1 MNRIVSVLC
10 WAVWAA
16 PTLASEP
23 QGASETLVSR
33 YTSIALAPTLA
44 DADPLESIVT
54 LHFPRAQVNTVG
66 EAVHHLLV
74 RTGYRLGQIDTAIQE
89 VFALPL
95 PQVHRK
101 LGPCS
106 VRTALRILMGES
118 YVLVTDPARRVVGYA
133 LTTRTKKL
141 TALPREPAAA
151 TTKAAPTERRH
162 EALPAIAVPPIASW
176 STTTTSSA
184 DDIEVIVVPLKD

>member
-10 WAVWAA
+10 WVVWTA

-23 QGASETLVSR
+23 QGTSETLVSR
-33 YTSIALAPTLA
+33 YTSVALAPTLA
-44 DADPLESIVT
+44 DADPLESIIT

-66 EAVHHLLV
+66 DAVNHLLV
-74 RTGYRLGQIDTAIQE
+74 RTGYRLGQIDTPAQE
-89 VFALPL
+89 VLALSL

-106 VRTALRILMGES
+106 VRTALRMLMGES
-118 YVLVTDPARRVVGYA
+118 YMLVTDPARRVVGYA
-133 LTTRTKKL
+133 LSGPTQKL
-141 TALPREPAAA
+141 AAIPREPVAAA
-151 TTKAAPTERRH
+151 SKTSPTEQRH
-162 EALPAIAVPPIASW
+162 ETLPAIAVPPIASW